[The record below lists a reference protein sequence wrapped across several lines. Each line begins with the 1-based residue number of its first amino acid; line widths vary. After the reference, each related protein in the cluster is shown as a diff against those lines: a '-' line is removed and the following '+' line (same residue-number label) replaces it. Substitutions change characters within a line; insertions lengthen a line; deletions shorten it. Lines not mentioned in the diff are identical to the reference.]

1 MIDIKEIGYYLYM
14 QEQEEKQKEEA
25 TENDRKLKIAG
36 TLGERE
42 KQESAEN

>member
-14 QEQEEKQKEEA
+14 QEQEEKAKA
-25 TENDRKLKIAG
+25 TESDRNSKSRG

-42 KQESAEN
+42 GQESAEN